1 MSAREDIAYLLWTAV
16 PSSDNDEAKARTQEL
31 LDAYRAEVLRE
42 VYGAIEDP
50 AQRAAVGG
58 GLGWE
63 TARDVVRNLLRKAMG
78 GAR

>member
-1 MSAREDIAYLLWTAV
+1 MTAREDLIGYALVALPNEPAF
-16 PSSDNDEAKARTQEL
+16 AKCEEL
-31 LDAYRAEVLRE
+31 ADAFRAEVLRE

-63 TARDVVRNLLRKAMG
+63 TARDVVHSLLRSTRG
-78 GAR
+78 GLS

>member
-1 MSAREDIAYLLWTAV
+1 MSISTTPEFKQLVEAIDRTIPADTASDLLAAFYKAV
-16 PSSDNDEAKARTQEL
+16 
-31 LDAYRAEVLRE
+31 RAEILRE
-42 VYGAIEDP
+42 VYRAIEDP

-63 TARDVVRNLLRKAMG
+63 TARDVVHSLMRD